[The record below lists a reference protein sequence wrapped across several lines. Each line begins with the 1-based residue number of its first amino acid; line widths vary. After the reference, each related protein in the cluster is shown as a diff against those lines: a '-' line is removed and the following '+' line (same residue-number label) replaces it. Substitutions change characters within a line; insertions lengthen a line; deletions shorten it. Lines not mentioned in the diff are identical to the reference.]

1 MNVDIYVSNK
11 NNNKFLSVP
20 AGKDVTT
27 LKLPSD
33 IDPDYQELSLYK
45 QDIELNSDKPR
56 IALDD
61 TEISKQINENGYA
74 IHFASVKS
82 EIKP

>member
-1 MNVDIYVSNK
+1 MIIDIYVSNR
-11 NNNKFLSVP
+11 NGDKFLSVP

-27 LKLPSD
+27 LELPLE
-33 IDPDYQELSLYK
+33 IDPDFHELSLYK
-45 QDIELNSDKPR
+45 QDVELNSDKPR

-61 TEISKQINENGYA
+61 TEVSKQINENGYA
-74 IHFASVKS
+74 IHFATVKL